1 MTHIRIDNMSKI
13 KKAYLR
19 SMFLLSLFFMLLLR
33 AGAQDFPA
41 TPNRLVNDY
50 TSTLNSTQVQEL
62 ERKLLAFEDSTSIQI
77 AVVVMNTTG
86 DYDIA
91 DYAVRL
97 AKKWGVGNKKYNNGI
112 LLLVALG
119 DRAVTIQTGYGIE
132 GTVPDAIAYRIIEN
146 EIKPAFRQRDYYTG
160 IDRAT
165 NALISYTKGEYK
177 SDPSDRTQGQPSG
190 GGILKI
196 IIFVVIVII
205 VLVARKG
212 GGGGGNGGGR
222 VIGGRGANDLIWWT
236 LLNGML
242 GGGGGRGGSSGGDF
256 GGGGG
261 GFGGFGGGGFGGGGA
276 SGRW

>member
-1 MTHIRIDNMSKI
+1 MTHILIDNMSKI

-19 SMFLLSLFFMLLLR
+19 SMFLFSLFFMLLLR

-97 AKKWGVGNKKYNNGI
+97 AQKWGVGNKKYNNGI

-177 SDPSDRTQGQPSG
+177 SDPSDRTQGEPSG